1 MHLPKWL
8 VALFTIL
15 FIAQLALIILI
26 MQGRNPLPFPDHGSR
41 IYTAASPEGKQAIV
55 ELLEQYGVHERF
67 QANSGGVL
75 RSIFYDGTIINQA
88 SGEVLAKVGHTY
100 SCIGLVADDPL
111 ASARSAA
118 AFLQQRGFNANVVE
132 EIEPGLPIA
141 FVLTDALPGTAINFR
156 PHVTKLPK
164 PE

>member
-1 MHLPKWL
+1 MRLPKWF
-8 VALFTIL
+8 VALFAFL
-15 FIAQLALIILI
+15 FITMLAVLTLM

-41 IYTAASPEGKQAIV
+41 IFSAATPEAKQAMV
-55 ELLEQYGVHERF
+55 DLLEQYGVHERF
-67 QANSGGVL
+67 QANSGGVQ
-75 RSIFYDGTIINQA
+75 RSIFYDGTISNQA
-88 SGEVLAKVGHTY
+88 SEEVLAKLGNVY

-111 ASARSAA
+111 TSARSAA
-118 AFLQQRGFNANVVE
+118 DFLQQRGFSAQVVE

-156 PHVTKLPK
+156 PHVAKMPK

>member
-8 VALFTIL
+8 VALFAIL
-15 FIAQLALIILI
+15 FIAQLALLTLI

-41 IYTAASPEGKQAIV
+41 IYSAATPEAKQAVV

-67 QANSGGVL
+67 EVNSGGVL
-75 RSIFYDGTIINQA
+75 RSIFYDGTIINQ
-88 SGEVLAKVGHTY
+88 SSEEVLSKLDHVY

-118 AFLQQRGFNANVVE
+118 AYLQHRGFSANVVE

-156 PHVTKLPK
+156 PHLTKMPK

>member
-1 MHLPKWL
+1 MRLPKWL
-8 VALFTIL
+8 VVLFAIL
-15 FIAQLALIILI
+15 FIAQLAVLTLI

-41 IYTAASPEGKQAIV
+41 IFSAATPEAKQAVV

-88 SGEVLAKVGHTY
+88 SEEVLAKVGHMY

-111 ASARSAA
+111 ASALSAA
-118 AFLQQRGFNANVVE
+118 DFLQQRGFSAQVVE

>member
-8 VALFTIL
+8 IAFFTIL

-41 IYTAASPEGKQAIV
+41 IFTAASPEAKQAIV
-55 ELLEQYGVHERF
+55 ELMEQYGVHERF

-75 RSIFYDGTIINQA
+75 RSIFYDGTIINRSPEA
-88 SGEVLAKVGHTY
+88 IVAKLGNSHA
-100 SCIGLVADDPL
+100 CIGLVADEPL

-118 AFLQQRGFNANVVE
+118 EFLKQRGFSANVVE

-156 PHVTKLPK
+156 PHVTKMPR

>member
-1 MHLPKWL
+1 MHLPKWFVAFFTVLFVAQVL
-8 VALFTIL
+8 VLT
-15 FIAQLALIILI
+15 LI

-41 IYTAASPEGKQAIV
+41 IFSAATPEAKQAVV

-88 SGEVLAKVGHTY
+88 SEEVLAKVGHMY
-100 SCIGLVADDPL
+100 SCIGLVAEDPL
-111 ASARSAA
+111 ASAKSAA
-118 AFLQQRGFNANVVE
+118 VFLQQRGFSASVVE

-141 FVLTDALPGTAINFR
+141 FVLTDALPGTALNFR
-156 PHVTKLPK
+156 PHVTKMPR

>member
-1 MHLPKWL
+1 MHVPKWL
-8 VALFTIL
+8 VILFTLL
-15 FIAQLALIILI
+15 FIAQLAVLTLI
-26 MQGRNPLPFPDHGSR
+26 MQGRNPLPFPDQGSR
-41 IYTAASPEGKQAIV
+41 IFSAATPDAKQAVV

-75 RSIFYDGTIINQA
+75 RSIFYDGTIINQ
-88 SGEVLAKVGHTY
+88 SSEEVLSKLDHVY

-118 AFLQQRGFNANVVE
+118 AFLKQRGFSAKVVE

-141 FVLTDALPGTAINFR
+141 FLLTNALPGTAINFR
-156 PHVTKLPK
+156 PHVTKMPR
-164 PE
+164 P

>member
-1 MHLPKWL
+1 MHLPKWF
-8 VALFTIL
+8 VALFAFL
-15 FIAQLALIILI
+15 FIALFAVLTLI

-41 IYTAASPEGKQAIV
+41 IFSAATPEAKQAVV

-75 RSIFYDGTIINQA
+75 RSIFYDGTIINQ
-88 SGEVLAKVGHTY
+88 SSEEVLAKVGHLY
-100 SCIGLVADDPL
+100 SCIGLVADDPF
-111 ASARSAA
+111 ASPRAA
-118 AFLQQRGFNANVVE
+118 VDFLKQRGFSAQVVE

-156 PHVTKLPK
+156 PHVTELPR

>member
-8 VALFTIL
+8 VALFVIL
-15 FIAQLALIILI
+15 FIAQFALLMRI

-41 IYTAASPEGKQAIV
+41 IYSAATPEAKAAVV

-75 RSIFYDGTIINQA
+75 RSIFYDGTIINQ
-88 SGEVLAKVGHTY
+88 SSEEVLAKVGHMY

-111 ASARSAA
+111 SSAKSTA
-118 AFLQQRGFNANVVE
+118 AFLQQRGFSAEVVE

-156 PHVTKLPK
+156 PHVTKMPK